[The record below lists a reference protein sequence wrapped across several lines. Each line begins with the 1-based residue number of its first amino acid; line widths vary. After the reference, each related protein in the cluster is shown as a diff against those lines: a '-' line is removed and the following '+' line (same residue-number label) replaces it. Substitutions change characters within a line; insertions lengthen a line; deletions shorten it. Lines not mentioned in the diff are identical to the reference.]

1 MKLAIV
7 IVSNKDAANV
17 VGATGAEGYFSTRM
31 STAGQ
36 FLENGHTT
44 ILFGVEDEKVDDLFT
59 IIEKSITKRVVRKTQ
74 VESTVAGSLLNKPV
88 DVEEYGAV
96 AFVINID
103 EFRKL

>member
-7 IVSNKDAANV
+7 IVSNKDVSNVLAA
-17 VGATGAEGYFSTRM
+17 TIAEGYFSTRI

-44 ILFGVEDEKVDDLFT
+44 ILYGVEDEKLDNLFE
-59 IIEKSITKRVVRKTQ
+59 IIENSITKRVVKRTQ
-74 VESTVAGSLLNKPV
+74 VESTVAGLLLNKPV

-103 EFRKL
+103 EYRKL